1 MSSSIFRLSNCH
13 YQFVGYQLSAHHI
26 SYLCEPGGQDLAE
39 ADVAVVELQHVA
51 LAGRAASLAQP
62 PGHQRLPVTCVYAWD
77 KSKRGPPVRVEG
89 LGASHIPVPNR
100 LLTD

>member
-1 MSSSIFRLSNCH
+1 M
-13 YQFVGYQLSAHHI
+13 
-26 SYLCEPGGQDLAE
+26 
-39 ADVAVVELQHVA
+39 A

-100 LLTD
+100 LLTY